1 MRDEGKTDNAIRT
14 VLLPLPTIQILEK
27 ASCKEGY
34 VLGGEKPLCYST
46 YHRVYKSVF
55 EQLGIDKKFNNYDF
69 RTTYGTEMC
78 EAGLSSKQV
87 GDMMGHADTRM
98 VETVYAR
105 SRHEGIMRQRDML
118 NAMNQAYAN

>member
-1 MRDEGKTDNAIRT
+1 M
-14 VLLPLPTIQILEK
+14 
-27 ASCKEGY
+27 S
-34 VLGGEKPLCYST
+34 S
-46 YHRVYKSVF
+46 
-55 EQLGIDKKFNNYDF
+55 KFNNYDF
-69 RTTYGTEMC
+69 RTTYGTELC